1 MWILFPEIEQQ
12 DPEQQNKTPAT
23 KSGGFFDTA
32 PSNKSKKPA
41 PMTSIVAIMGAVAP
55 RLSGKVSVSVLV
67 TWSANP
73 PRPFASTFLKTGAP
87 AYAAL
92 SVTELPAPN
101 REKA

>member
-41 PMTSIVAIMGAVAP
+41 PMTSIVAIMGAVA
-55 RLSGKVSVSVLV
+55 L
-67 TWSANP
+67 
-73 PRPFASTFLKTGAP
+73 
-87 AYAAL
+87 
-92 SVTELPAPN
+92 
-101 REKA
+101 